1 MKSLR
6 DYLDLLESAGLTD
19 TDVLTDTI
27 QRYRENI
34 AMMPKEEY
42 KGKFEEYIL
51 DIDTQH
57 LDGERIIYQFEN
69 GYGASVIRN
78 LYSYGGPQGKY
89 ELGLM
94 RNGHLEYNNVLND
107 SNDPIYG
114 YLTWV
119 DVLELLEQIKNL
131 PEKGA

>member
-42 KGKFEEYIL
+42 KGKYE
-51 DIDTQH
+51 
-57 LDGERIIYQFEN
+57 IYQWKC
-69 GYGASVIRN
+69 AKCR
-78 LYSYGGPQGKY
+78 
-89 ELGLM
+89 
-94 RNGHLEYNNVLND
+94 
-107 SNDPIYG
+107 
-114 YLTWV
+114 
-119 DVLELLEQIKNL
+119 
-131 PEKGA
+131 

>member
-6 DYLDLLESAGLTD
+6 DYLDLLELAGLTD

-27 QRYRENI
+27 QRYRENM
-34 AMMPKEEY
+34 AMMPREEY
-42 KGKFEEYIL
+42 KGKFEEYIV

-69 GYGASVIRN
+69 GYGASVVRN

-94 RNGHLEYNNVLND
+94 RNGKKKKKNVLKD
-107 SNDPIYG
+107 SNDPTYG
-114 YLTWV
+114 YKKWV
-119 DVLELLEQIKNL
+119 DMFEL
-131 PEKGA
+131 

>member
-1 MKSLR
+1 MKGLR
-6 DYLDLLESAGLTD
+6 DYLDLLEVAGLTD
-19 TDVLTDTI
+19 ADVLADTMK
-27 QRYRENI
+27 RYRENM

-42 KGKFEEYIL
+42 KGKFEEYIVEL
-51 DIDTQH
+51 DTQH
-57 LDGERIIYQFEN
+57 LDGERIVYQFEN
-69 GYGASVIRN
+69 NYGASVIRN

-107 SNDPIYG
+107 SDDPIFG
-114 YLTWV
+114 YLTWA

-131 PEKGA
+131 PEQGA